1 MGIVEAVGLALTLVL
16 CSIGPGLI
24 VLPWLRIDDDER
36 LVVVVGVSLLAVFL
50 AEFTLSVFD
59 LPGVC
64 RWAITTG
71 CVACIAWR
79 RHTLLLL
86 LAQPVVRMQLA
97 GLLLVLGHA
106 LLLLAAIRS
115 YSGIYW
121 AGDWYEHFERTMFF
135 IERPDPRAARFLV
148 PLLGADS
155 GYTLTAR
162 PPFMNVLTA
171 HAIALGG
178 PSFAAFQVASTW
190 FNTLACLPALA
201 LAGRSAALLGRRPES
216 GTLAAAAA
224 LTLLPAFAQNATFG
238 WTKLLAAFFVMAA
251 VLLLARRDAV
261 GSRFRLALAGGMV
274 GAGVAVHYS
283 AAVYAVVLGLAI
295 VVAAVWRETPHG
307 RGSVGDRIAR
317 ACVAAAACGLP
328 QLAVLLHWLGF
339 AVATFG
345 LRGTL
350 ASNTAV
356 TDAAGMTVAENLW
369 KIACN
374 CGDTLVPHFLR
385 ERPPL
390 IAELMTQPNRSAA
403 LRDWWFAPLQVNFP
417 MTLGTVTQCAA
428 AVAAMRLATAAMT
441 LRGGRRAGA
450 AWAWFFATG
459 FLLGVAVVGARDTIG
474 LAHICLQPLI
484 LIGAAATA
492 ASLPR
497 LSWPVR
503 IGMMIG
509 LAWDY
514 LVGVMLHF
522 WLEQLPL
529 KVFEVAQPDGTLA
542 IGNTFGIG
550 GAASSSV
557 YLKQLGHLTFL
568 GDQWPESCAACCF
581 GAWLIG
587 LVAWAILAATAF
599 RPVAT
604 GLQLGSRDG
613 SASCRPSLGRHPSAG
628 SDPGLRP

>member
-1 MGIVEAVGLALTLVL
+1 MGIFETVGLAITLAA

-24 VLPWLRIDDDER
+24 VLPWLRLEDDEK
-36 LVVVVGVSLLAVFL
+36 LSVAVGMSLLAVFL
-50 AEFTLSVFD
+50 AEFALYVFD
-59 LPGVC
+59 LPGGC
-64 RWAITTG
+64 RWAITAG
-71 CVACIAWR
+71 SVACMVFR
-79 RHTLLLL
+79 RRTLLRL
-86 LAQPVVRMQLA
+86 LARPLVRMQLA
-97 GLLLVLGHA
+97 GLLLVLGHVV
-106 LLLLAAIRS
+106 LLQAAIRS
-115 YSGIYW
+115 YSGMRW

-155 GYTLTAR
+155 AYALTAR
-162 PPFMNVLTA
+162 PPFMNVLAA
-171 HAIALGG
+171 HAIALGR
-178 PSFAAFQVASTW
+178 PSFAAFQLAFTW
-190 FNTLACLPALA
+190 LNALACLPALA

-238 WTKLLAAFFVMAA
+238 WTKLLATFFVLAA

-261 GSRFRLALAGGMV
+261 GSRSRLALAGGML

-283 AAVYAVVLGLAI
+283 AAVYAVVLGIAV
-295 VVAAVWRETPHG
+295 VVAAAWRDPSHV
-307 RGSVGDRIAR
+307 RGSIGDRIAR
-317 ACVAAAACGLP
+317 ACIAAAAFGLP
-328 QLAVLLHWLGF
+328 QLAVLLPWLGF

-350 ASNTAV
+350 ETNTAV
-356 TDAAGMTVAENLW
+356 TDAAGMTLAENLW
-369 KIACN
+369 KITCN

-385 ERPPL
+385 DRPPL
-390 IAELMTQPNRSAA
+390 IADLMAQPNRSAA

-417 MTLGTVTQCAA
+417 MALGTATQFVAVVA
-428 AVAAMRLATAAMT
+428 AVWLVTAA
-441 LRGGRRAGA
+441 RAVPGVRQATA
-450 AWAWFFATG
+450 AWAWFFSGA

-474 LAHICLQPLI
+474 LAHISLQPLI
-484 LIGAAATA
+484 LIGAAVA
-492 ASLPR
+492 AAVLPR
-497 LSWPVR
+497 LPWPVR
-503 IGMMIG
+503 IIALIG

-514 LVGVMLHF
+514 LVGVILHF

-557 YLKQLGHLTFL
+557 YLKQIGHLVFL
-568 GDQWPESCAACCF
+568 GDQWPDACAPCCY

-587 LVAWAILAATAF
+587 LAAWTILAATAV

-604 GLQLGSRDG
+604 RFHLV
-613 SASCRPSLGRHPSAG
+613 ASVRQGM
-628 SDPGLRP
+628 